1 MTKTLKKSLALILSV
16 IMLMSVM
23 PMSFSLAATVNQN
36 NFTYSTSNN
45 GTATVTAYNNSA
57 TEVVIP
63 DAITYDN
70 SPYAVT
76 TIGTS
81 NNYNNYGRPFYNNVN
96 ITKVTLGNNVQTI
109 NSNAFSGCS
118 NLETIVIPKS
128 LTTVNSNAF
137 YKCNNLTT
145 VNYKGSPEDWAK
157 ISFTTGNSRLTNAT
171 INYYYGHNCSTE
183 GHVTQ
188 KVNGTPATCVEA
200 GEMEHWNCII
210 CDADFS
216 DQAASQALETT
227 VIDAPGHSW
236 SETLTQGEES
246 HYIACTVT
254 GCGATKEGTIE
265 AHDWEDA
272 TCTTPKT
279 CTVCQKTQ
287 GNANDHDWA
296 EEWTITE
303 TEHYKECTV
312 DGCGAIKEDTVEAH
326 NKGVQGV
333 DYMYSAPNCQ
343 RPGFQGDINCVDCGA
358 FLEIGKTLEK
368 LDHDYVKDEE
378 KSRDATCDENAEFQ
392 EGYYYGVCSM
402 CGHIKE
408 ERISIPDHSYDV
420 WTESEIS
427 PATCVDSGM
436 KFSICTVCGKIG
448 EKKGEINPN
457 KHTELVPTEATP
469 DTCETNGNIAYW
481 TCAGCHKLYDDEDA
495 TNEIT
500 TVDIVIGAKGHAYG
514 DFVYDEATGEHKRI
528 CANDTTH
535 VESEACVD
543 VATDGDCK
551 CDKCGHLVAH
561 SWTDATCTAPKT
573 CTVCGAVDGAA
584 NGHNW
589 SAEWTLGETE
599 HYKECTVVGCDAKNE
614 SATHTFADATCTA
627 PKTCTVCQK
636 TNGIANGHEWAT
648 VWTKGETEHYKEC
661 TVEDCDAK
669 NESATHTFADA
680 TCTDPKTC
688 TICNKTE
695 GVAKGHAFNIWEHD
709 AETGNHIAVC
719 SNDRTHTM
727 PGVCE
732 DSAEDDDCK
741 CDVCDRLMDHDFA
754 PATCI
759 APKTCRVC
767 EATEGEI
774 NPERHIGNSEVKTD
788 EYREA
793 TCVSKEY
800 TKYVTYCLGCDEAIE
815 TEEVEG
821 EIDPDNHQKKQVVPN
836 GGKDKVHYYICER
849 EGCEYKENIEHNRS
863 NATIVDQPT
872 CTEKGRLREYCS
884 ICKSY
889 IYSEIATI
897 PHVDANKNA
906 KCDVCNTTVELPE
919 DPQPETPTPT
929 PTPKPEDPSANCDC
943 NCHKAG
949 LQGLFF
955 SIILFFQRL
964 LGMNKK
970 CVCGVAHY

>member
-23 PMSFSLAATVNQN
+23 PMSLSLAATEDGFVYEVEDEKA
-36 NFTYSTSNN
+36 TIIGYN
-45 GTATVTAYNNSA
+45 GS
-57 TEVVIP
+57 
-63 DAITYDN
+63 
-70 SPYAVT
+70 
-76 TIGTS
+76 
-81 NNYNNYGRPFYNNVN
+81 
-96 ITKVTLGNNVQTI
+96 
-109 NSNAFSGCS
+109 
-118 NLETIVIPKS
+118 ETDIVIPETLGGYPVVAIGVMKD
-128 LTTVNSNAF
+128 LAFGHDNLMPFHSNATITSVVLPSSIKYIGYGAF
-137 YKCNNLTT
+137 YKCTALVSVSLGAGLEVIDEGAFRNCSSIESILLGWNLTT
-145 VNYKGSPEDWAK
+145 IGVNSFKGCSSLSWLDIGTKLSSVGKDAFADCASSMTIKYEGTSEQWDN
-157 ISFTTGNSRLTNAT
+157 ISFDSGNENVKESEYITFYDGNACG
-171 INYYYGHNCSTE
+171 IYGHPTE
-183 GHVTQ
+183 
-188 KVNGTPATCVEA
+188 KTPAKEPTCTEA
-200 GEMEHWNCII
+200 GNIEYYTCEVCGEIFADGIEDGDDVII
-210 CDADFS
+210 P
-216 DQAASQALETT
+216 ALGH
-227 VIDAPGHSW
+227 DAPEPLYSPPTCTKKGYYW
-236 SETLTQGEES
+236 MT
-246 HYIACTVT
+246 ACTV
-254 GCGATKEGTIE
+254 CGEQVSDVVEIPALGHNYEQI
-265 AHDWEDA
+265 
-272 TCTTPKT
+272 
-279 CTVCQKTQ
+279 
-287 GNANDHDWA
+287 N
-296 EEWTITE
+296 
-303 TEHYKECTV
+303 YK
-312 DGCGAIKEDTVEAH
+312 
-326 NKGVQGV
+326 
-333 DYMYSAPNCQ
+333 AP
-343 RPGFQGDINCVDCGA
+343 
-358 FLEIGKTLEK
+358 
-368 LDHDYVKDEE
+368 
-378 KSRDATCDENAEFQ
+378 TCDESAEIQ
-392 EGYYYGVCSM
+392 TGYYYGVCSV
-402 CGHIKE
+402 CGDIDE
-408 ERISIPDHSYDV
+408 YEIPAPDGHSYDV
-420 WTESEIS
+420 WTESEES
-427 PATCVDSGM
+427 PATCVNPGTERS
-436 KFSICTVCGKIG
+436 SCTVCGKIG

-528 CANDTTH
+528 CAKDANH

-543 VATDGDCK
+543 VATDIDCN

-573 CTVCGAVDGAA
+573 CTV
-584 NGHNW
+584 
-589 SAEWTLGETE
+589 
-599 HYKECTVVGCDAKNE
+599 
-614 SATHTFADATCTA
+614 
-627 PKTCTVCQK
+627 
-636 TNGIANGHEWAT
+636 
-648 VWTKGETEHYKEC
+648 
-661 TVEDCDAK
+661 
-669 NESATHTFADA
+669 
-680 TCTDPKTC
+680 
-688 TICNKTE
+688 CNKTE

-727 PGVCE
+727 PGVCA
-732 DSAEDDDCK
+732 DSDEDDDCK

-955 SIILFFQRL
+955 SIILLFQRL

-970 CVCGVAHY
+970 CICGVAHY